1 MQGVV
6 WFEGLHVEGF
16 AGVAHGGG
24 EPGEL
29 AMREAVHVDGHEE
42 GGDLGVGDFVGGGE
56 VFVAEGVEG
65 AFALEDY
72 GVDEVLDFGLGEFFA
87 VALFADDVDGMDGVR
102 GHVCFDSL
110 VGPGWG
116 ISRIA

>member
-1 MQGVV
+1 M
-6 WFEGLHVEGF
+6 
-16 AGVAHGGG
+16 
-24 EPGEL
+24 
-29 AMREAVHVDGHEE
+29 
-42 GGDLGVGDFVGGGE
+42 
-56 VFVAEGVEG
+56 
-65 AFALEDY
+65 
-72 GVDEVLDFGLGEFFA
+72 DEVLYFGLGEFFA